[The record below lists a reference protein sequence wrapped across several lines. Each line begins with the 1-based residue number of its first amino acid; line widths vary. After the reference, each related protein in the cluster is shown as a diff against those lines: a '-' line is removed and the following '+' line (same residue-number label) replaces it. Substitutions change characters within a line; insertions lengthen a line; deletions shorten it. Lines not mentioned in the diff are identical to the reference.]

1 MSQQQVDE
9 LTERLHW
16 MERRLEAAE
25 QLGAEAMRRVV
36 QLEEETDE
44 SNESLEEALEATLAT
59 IRLRRR

>member
-36 QLEEETDE
+36 QLEEDSE